1 MPTATAQIPSDILQL
16 GAAAVDFYVDCLDR
30 GQSESMA
37 EILTMQQAP
46 GLRTEASEIAARNQ
60 SRGGNTLAD
69 QFSGAENLLEYRV
82 AQAKRQ
88 GYTPNATDYYD
99 SSVARFPGDK
109 RAWLSGKQSAGDVR
123 RDIASH
129 GGGMMKGGDVT
140 LSPNTDVAPT
150 PPKKL
155 NERIVS
161 RIEQKMVADDPSLK
175 EMDRMELRE
184 SIKDKHGSNDKEAV
198 S

>member
-1 MPTATAQIPSDILQL
+1 VTATAQIPSDIIEL
-16 GAAAVDFYVDCLDR
+16 GAAAIDFYVGLLDK

-37 EILTMQQAP
+37 EILTVRQAP
-46 GLRTEASEIAARNQ
+46 GLRTEASESAARNQ
-60 SRGGNTLAD
+60 ARGGSTLAD
-69 QFSGAENLLEYRV
+69 QFRGAENLLEYRV
-82 AQAKRQ
+82 AQAKKQ

-109 RAWLSGKQSAGDVR
+109 RAWLSGQQSAGDVK

-140 LSPNTDVAPT
+140 LAPETDVAPT

-161 RIEQKMVADDPSLK
+161 RIEQRMVAEDPGLATK
-175 EMDRMELRE
+175 DRRELRE